1 MGLLVTIGCKID
13 GKARALV
20 LRRQGSVVKG
30 LIYNQHAPDADQ
42 ALKDGIK
49 VDFASGET
57 LHTALHA
64 LGVWAWGSGECDP

>member
-20 LRRQGSVVKG
+20 LRRQGSIIKG
-30 LIYNQHAPDADQ
+30 LIYNQHATDVDQ
-42 ALKDGIK
+42 AIKDGIK
-49 VDFASGET
+49 VDFADGET

-64 LGVWAWGSGECDP
+64 LGVWTWGASDGDP